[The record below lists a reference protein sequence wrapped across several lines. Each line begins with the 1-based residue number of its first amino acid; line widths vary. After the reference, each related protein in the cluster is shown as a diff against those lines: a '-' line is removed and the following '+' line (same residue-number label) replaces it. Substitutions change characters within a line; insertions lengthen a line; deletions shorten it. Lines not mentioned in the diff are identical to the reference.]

1 MANLDEYRKQI
12 DAIDAQLVRLVDDRM
27 KVARAIGAA
36 KAALR
41 SQPYHAGRH
50 EAVIDAA
57 VGRSDG
63 SCPPD
68 GLRLIFRDLLSVSLN
83 LQQPLTVA
91 YMGPIATFS
100 HTAAI
105 ERFGKAVR
113 YLPLESIPSVFEAVE
128 EGAADYGVVPIENS
142 TGGMVHTTLD
152 CFVARKGTMICAETF
167 VPIRNCLLSN
177 VPLEKVKVVY
187 SHPQPFLQCARWLE
201 KNLPNVQRQEVGSTV
216 TGVLEAMRTPQS
228 AAIAGALASEHYGLP
243 VVVDGIED
251 DHGNT
256 TRFLVIAKEDASPFE
271 RNKTSIMF
279 AVRNEPGALFGA
291 LQPFADRAINI
302 TKIESRPNRRQAW
315 EPVFFAD
322 VIGHRSEANVAAALD
337 ELKEATDWL
346 RILGSYPTQLPKD
359 VE

>member
-1 MANLDEYRKQI
+1 MANLEEHRRKI
-12 DAIDAQLVRLVDDRM
+12 DAIDEQIVRLIDDRM

-36 KAALR
+36 KAEAR

-50 EAVIDAA
+50 QAVIDAA
-57 VGRSDG
+57 VARSNG
-63 SCPPD
+63 SCPPE

-100 HTAAI
+100 HNAAL

-113 YLPLESIPSVFEAVE
+113 YLPLESIPAVFDAVE
-128 EGAADYGVVPIENS
+128 SGAADYGVVPVENS

-152 CFVARKGTMICAETF
+152 SFEARKSVMICAETF

-177 VPLEKVKVVY
+177 TALEKIKVVY

-201 KNLPNVQRQEVGSTV
+201 KHLPNAQRQEVGSTV

-228 AAIAGALASEHYGLP
+228 AAIGSILASEHYGLP
-243 VVVDGIED
+243 IVVEGIED

-256 TRFLVIAKEDASPFE
+256 TRFLVIAKEDATPFD

-279 AVRNEPGALFGA
+279 AVRNEPGALLGA
-291 LQPFADRAINI
+291 LRPFSDRNINI
-302 TKIESRPNRRQAW
+302 AKIESRPNRREAW

-322 VIGHRSEANVAAALD
+322 VMGHRTEANVAAALA
-337 ELKEATDWL
+337 ELEDAVDWI
-346 RILGSYPTQLPKD
+346 RILGSYPTQVPKE
-359 VE
+359 VV